1 LEVFGELFH
10 VGHGTENS
18 GNGKEV
24 YEIAGSLRGDLKL
37 PEHSWGV
44 DSGGDSH
51 FH

>member
-1 LEVFGELFH
+1 MLDMGPRTLEMEKRLVSCLKVLE
-10 VGHGTENS
+10 
-18 GNGKEV
+18 
-24 YEIAGSLRGDLKL
+24 RDLKL